1 MNILG
6 ISAYY
11 HDSSA
16 ALIVEDKVVAAAQE
30 ERFSRKKHDSSFPIE
45 ACRYCLSEAGF
56 GLADLDAIVFYEKP
70 FLKFERI
77 LLSQISSFPKG
88 LPMFLRVMPI
98 WLKEKLNMRHTIK
111 KELEKAFRERVK
123 KICFAEH
130 HLSHAALAFCC
141 SGFDEADILVVD
153 AVGEWATTS
162 VMRGSN
168 KGIEVISEQRYPDSI
183 GFLYSAVTQFLGFT
197 VNSDEYKVMGLA
209 PYGEPNTETKYFIKL
224 IKDELVK
231 TDASGT
237 IQLNLAYFSFQYG
250 DKMIRCK
257 KWESL
262 FGFKQREPYS
272 ELNEKHKNLA
282 LAFQSVTEDIIVS
295 LAKGR
300 KTLNNLCLC
309 GGVALNCSANGKLL
323 KSGVYRNIYV
333 PFAPGD
339 CGCSL
344 GAALAYKILHSGKRT
359 TNISPYLGPK
369 FTSSE
374 IERTIMDTGLSYEAA
389 KSDEELCEYSARLLI
404 KGNIIGWFQGRMEL
418 GPRAL
423 GNRSILA
430 DARNPR
436 MKDLVNSRIKFREG
450 FRPFAPSVLE
460 EYAPT
465 IFSCEGKSP
474 YMMFTYDVLSD
485 NIPAVTHVDF
495 SARIQTVS
503 YEDNPLYYK
512 LLKSFHSLTGC
523 PVVLNTSFN
532 VMGDPI
538 VCSPKD
544 AIDTFLHSGLDYLVI
559 GKFII
564 KKISYAISQ
573 RAI

>member
-1 MNILG
+1 MKILG

-16 ALIVEDKVVAAAQE
+16 ALIVDDKVICAVQE
-30 ERFSRKKHDSSFPIE
+30 ERFSRKKHDNSFPVE
-45 ACRYCLSEAGF
+45 ACRYCLSVAGIE
-56 GLADLDAIVFYEKP
+56 LTDLDAVVFYEKP

-77 LLSQISSFPKG
+77 LVSQITSFPKS
-88 LPMFLRVMPI
+88 LPMFLRVMPL
-98 WLKEKLNMRHTIK
+98 WLKEKLNMRGNITK
-111 KELEKAFRERVK
+111 QLENAFGQKAPMVSFV
-123 KICFAEH
+123 EH
-130 HLSHAALAFCC
+130 HLSHAALAYC
-141 SGFDEADILVVD
+141 SSGYDEADILVVD

-162 VMRGSN
+162 IIKAEGN
-168 KGIEVISEQRYPDSI
+168 KIEIIAEQRFPDSI
-183 GFLYSAVTQFLGFT
+183 GFLYSSATQFLGFS

-209 PYGEPNTETKYFIKL
+209 PYGEPNTETKHFIKM

-231 TDASGT
+231 IDALGT

-250 DKMIRCK
+250 DKMIRRK

-272 ELNEKHKNLA
+272 DLTQKHKNLA
-282 LAFQSVTEDIIVS
+282 FAFQFVTEYIIVR
-295 LAKGR
+295 LAKGFN
-300 KTLNNLCLC
+300 TSNNLCLC

-323 KSGVYRNIYV
+323 KSGTYRNIYV

-344 GAALAYKILHSGKRT
+344 GAALAYNILHSGKRI

-374 IERTIMDTGLSYEAA
+374 IERTIMDTGLSYEVA

-460 EYAPT
+460 EYAST
-465 IFSCEGKSP
+465 FFSCVGKSP

-485 NIPAVTHVDF
+485 NIPAVTHVDS

-503 YEDNPLYYK
+503 CKDNPLYYQ

-532 VMGDPI
+532 VMGEPI

-544 AIDTFLHSGLDYLVI
+544 AINTFLHSGLDYLVI

-564 KKISYAISQ
+564 KK
-573 RAI
+573 